1 MSQLHDVNAL
11 LDSFFGP
18 GNGFNRHDIETRDHP
33 IANCARLWIEQG
45 QQIGESGERLPIV
58 LPRKEAAGTRWYG
71 IAFSAAQGRDLRE
84 QLMAFAG
91 PTLSTLRGE
100 TQRLDPNDPL
110 ESALLGATNGE
121 AIALTFDSGGDK
133 DAGRR
138 LCDALALMARV
149 RQGVEVRESELVL
162 STGRVLRRF
171 YMALAAGNRAAAES
185 EIAYLRRHRRF
196 DALNLLFLEVQLR
209 ADLGLWREILDL
221 SHFTRL
227 VQARRPLAVTRAL
240 LRALYQVH
248 LTPFEEQGD
257 IEGIC
262 HAFREHVWP
271 RAGQLFAARAGMTT
285 PEILKTFLLQAVA
298 LETPQP
304 ELRDQVMN
312 AGAEPTLTAGDR
324 AFMERLAALLP
335 PTIAAAPTDLMT
347 AAQEALWADDYDR
360 AWQLAAEATPSLRR
374 AKVLLQ
380 CAHEL
385 RANIVERA
393 AVDAVESLDEA
404 ERTLLFSSK
413 TAADFWQ
420 MLVGKSQPPEAHVEN
435 TVAVP
440 TLPSSWLEWL
450 DKIHDLDC
458 SDYRLIQLATQGADE
473 WSLEEFLNDAD
484 AIEAF
489 VPKLDAATQNPIVT
503 KRLQEGIPHLLR
515 FFGRDE
521 EYPRPAL
528 HSIYAALRSNLALYN
543 VTAAS
548 AEWLAYTEWCRA
560 GLEMGLSPAE
570 YGDLLEETAH
580 FWADRLAP
588 SNLDPALDLLDT
600 LVIYPCHDAVERR
613 ALAQSVLSQLPTWV
627 TRGHLEA
634 ETWRFARQLA
644 QDFGLSPLLEG
655 VELPV
660 ASQEDDEAPH
670 GVDSLTLL
678 ANRKIAIYTLTE
690 TAAMRARTLIA
701 ARCPSCEITLNHDKA
716 GTTALQHLAQ
726 GADVFVMV
734 TASAKHAATDF
745 IEANRADKSTL
756 LRVNAKGS
764 SSIVRAL
771 STFSMATQV

>member
-1 MSQLHDVNAL
+1 M
-11 LDSFFGP
+11 
-18 GNGFNRHDIETRDHP
+18 
-33 IANCARLWIEQG
+33 
-45 QQIGESGERLPIV
+45 PIV
-58 LPRKEAAGTRWYG
+58 LPCKGAAGTRWYG
-71 IAFSAAQGRDLRE
+71 IAFNAAQGRDLRE

-110 ESALLGATNGE
+110 ESALLQATNGE
-121 AIALTFDSGGDK
+121 VIALTFDAGGDK

-138 LCDALALMARV
+138 LCDALVLMARV
-149 RQGVEVRESELVL
+149 RQGIEVRESELVL

-171 YMALAAGNRAAAES
+171 YMALAAGDRTAAEN

-221 SHFTRL
+221 PHFTRL

-248 LTPFEEQGD
+248 LAPFEEQGD
-257 IEGIC
+257 IEGIG
-262 HAFREHVWP
+262 HAFREQVWP

-285 PEILKTFLLQAVA
+285 PEVLKSFLLQAVA

-304 ELRDQVMN
+304 ELRDEIMN
-312 AGAEPTLTAGDR
+312 AGAEPTLTTSDHT
-324 AFMERLAALLP
+324 FMDRLAALLP
-335 PTIAAAPTDLMT
+335 PTIAASPTDLM
-347 AAQEALWADDYDR
+347 AAAHDALWADDYDR
-360 AWQLAAEATPSLRR
+360 AWQLAAQAAPSLRR

-385 RANIVERA
+385 RANVVERA

-404 ERTLLFSSK
+404 ERTLLLTSK

-420 MLVGKSQPPEAHVEN
+420 TLVGKSQSSEAHVEN

-440 TLPSSWLEWL
+440 TLPSNWLEWL

-458 SDYRLIQLATQGADE
+458 SDYRLIQLAAQGADE
-473 WSLEEFLNDAD
+473 WSLDDFLNDVD

-548 AEWLAYTEWCRA
+548 AEWSAYTEWCRA
-560 GLEMGLSPAE
+560 GLDLGLSPAE
-570 YGDLLEETAH
+570 YSDLLEETAH
-580 FWADRLAP
+580 FWTDRLAP
-588 SNLDPALDLLDT
+588 SNLDSALDLLDA
-600 LVIYPCHDAVERR
+600 LIIHPSHDVARCR
-613 ALAQSVLSQLPTWV
+613 NLAQSVLSQLPIWAN
-627 TRGHLEA
+627 RLEA

-644 QDFGLSPLLEG
+644 QDFDLLPLLEG

-660 ASQEDDEAPH
+660 AVREDGEAPQ
-670 GVDSLTLL
+670 DADPLASL
-678 ANRKIAIYTLTE
+678 ANRKIAIYTLSE
-690 TAAMRARTLIA
+690 TAAIRARALIA
-701 ARCPSCEITLNHDKA
+701 ARCPSCEVTLNHDKA

-726 GADVFVMV
+726 GSDIFVMV

-745 IEANRADKSTL
+745 IEAHRADKSTL
-756 LRVNAKGS
+756 LRVHAKGS
-764 SSIVRAL
+764 SSILRAL
-771 STFSMATQV
+771 SAFGMAVTNIQV